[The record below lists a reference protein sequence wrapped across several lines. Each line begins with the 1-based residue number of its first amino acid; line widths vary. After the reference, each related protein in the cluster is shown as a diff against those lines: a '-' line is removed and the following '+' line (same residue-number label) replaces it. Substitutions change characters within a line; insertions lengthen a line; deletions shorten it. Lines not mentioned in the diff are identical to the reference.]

1 VRRNR
6 LSAAIQNTP
15 DLDPS
20 TPATGASGTPERVFP
35 MLDIEFAEA
44 SDCGLVR
51 PHNED
56 FVGHS
61 VPENPQHART
71 RGWVFV
77 LADGVGGQDRGE
89 VASRLAVETLLA
101 ECAQSPAAE
110 NSAAMFSRSIQIA
123 NSRVYEAG
131 HGSIATT
138 LVACTLRFDRATVAH
153 VGDSR
158 CYLIRHGR
166 ARRLTRDHTAL
177 NEQSKLNPFSAG
189 ESQRAMMR
197 SVLSRS
203 VGFNLFV
210 APEISEHHV
219 IPGDLLLLCSDGLHG
234 AVSDHDI
241 ARIATSAANLSE
253 ATRQLIKIA
262 NQNDGGDNVSVQ
274 LIRVKEVEAVGMYRG
289 RPYRLH

>member
-1 VRRNR
+1 MRRNR
-6 LSAAIQNTP
+6 LNAALQDTP

-20 TPATGASGTPERVFP
+20 TPTTGAPGTLEAVSP

-56 FVGHS
+56 YLGHS
-61 VPENPQHART
+61 LPSSPQHARS

-89 VASRLAVETLLA
+89 VASRLAVETVLA
-101 ECAQSPAAE
+101 ECGNSPATE
-110 NSAAMFSRSIQIA
+110 SSAAMFSRSIQAA

-138 LVACTLRFDRATVAH
+138 LVACALRFDRATVAH

-158 CYLIRHGR
+158 CYLIRHGK
-166 ARRLTRDHTAL
+166 ARRLTRDHTML
-177 NEQSKLNPFSAG
+177 NEQSRLNPFSAG
-189 ESQRAMMR
+189 EAQRNMMR

-219 IPGDLLLLCSDGLHG
+219 VPGDLLLLCSDGMHG
-234 AVSDHDI
+234 AVSDHETV
-241 ARIATSAANLSE
+241 RIVTSTGSLSE
-253 ATRQLIKIA
+253 AAQQLITIA

-274 LIRVKEVEAVGMYRG
+274 LIRVKAVEAVGMYRG

>member
-6 LSAAIQNTP
+6 LSAAIQ
-15 DLDPS
+15 D
-20 TPATGASGTPERVFP
+20 TPELESISP
-35 MLDIEFAEA
+35 MLDIDFAEA
-44 SDCGLVR
+44 SDCGPVR

-61 VPENPQHART
+61 LPASPQHARS
-71 RGWVFV
+71 RGWLFV

-89 VASRLAVETLLA
+89 IASRLTVETLLA
-101 ECAQSPAAE
+101 ESANSPSGE
-110 NSAAMFSRSIQIA
+110 NSAGLFARAIQSA
-123 NSRVYEAG
+123 NTRVYEAG
-131 HGSIATT
+131 HGSIAST
-138 LVACTLRFDRATVAH
+138 LVACILRFDRATVAH

-166 ARRLTRDHTAL
+166 PRRLTRDHTVL
-177 NEQSKLNPFSAG
+177 NEQSRFNVFSAG
-189 ESQRAMMR
+189 ESQRTMMR
-197 SVLSRS
+197 SVLNRS
-203 VGFNLFV
+203 IGNNLFV

-234 AVSDHDI
+234 AVSDHEI
-241 ARIATSAANLSE
+241 ARIATSGNSLQE
-253 ATRQLIKIA
+253 AVQQLIWIA

>member
-1 VRRNR
+1 MREAPV
-6 LSAAIQNTP
+6 
-15 DLDPS
+15 
-20 TPATGASGTPERVFP
+20 PEPTYP
-35 MLDIEFAEA
+35 MLDIDFAEA
-44 SDCGLVR
+44 SDTGPVR

-56 FVGHS
+56 YVGHS
-61 VPENPQHART
+61 LPANPQHARN
-71 RGWVFV
+71 RGFLFV

-89 VASRLAVETLLA
+89 VASRLAVETMLA
-101 ECAQSPAAE
+101 ECANPFSGE
-110 NSAAMFSRSIQIA
+110 KSASLFARSIQSA
-123 NSRVYEAG
+123 NHRVYEAG

-138 LVACTLRFDRATVAH
+138 LVACLLRYDRATVAH

-158 CYLIRHGR
+158 CYLIRNGR
-166 ARRLTRDHTAL
+166 PRRLTRDHTVL
-177 NEQSKLNPFSAG
+177 NEQSRFNVFSAG
-189 ESQRAMMR
+189 ESQRETMR

-234 AVSDHDI
+234 AVSDHDM
-241 ARIATSAANLSE
+241 ARIATSGNSLAEAAQ
-253 ATRQLIKIA
+253 QLISIA

-289 RPYRLH
+289 RPYRLR